1 MQSREDRN
9 TVVLVILIQV
19 KETRDD
25 ASLNER
31 TATLLM
37 YISTF
42 QEKKEWSVR
51 CNSTISIFNGLL
63 NCLRLLFTG
72 AT

>member
-9 TVVLVILIQV
+9 TIGVLVILIQV
-19 KETRDD
+19 KESRDD
-25 ASLNER
+25 LSLNER
-31 TATLLM
+31 KAILLM

-42 QEKKEWSVR
+42 QEKVGNVR
-51 CNSTISIFNGLL
+51 CNSTIFNGLL
-63 NCLRLLFTG
+63 NCQRYLFTG